1 MSYKVGNNMAKSKP
15 KSEVKKKGRPSQ
27 WNEETVKAFGDKLLK
42 WSERDDSLVI
52 GSFNSEHPHDPDVIY
67 DLAAKYDNFQLIV
80 DKARTNVGTRRERMA
95 FTGEGN
101 ASVWNKTA
109 RFYDKRLHE
118 HLNKETY
125 DSAFNDSKGRLAG
138 SGVDEDTLPDILQ
151 FIASQKSGK

>member
-27 WNEETVKAFGDKLLK
+27 WNEETVKAFGKQFLE
-42 WSERDDSLVI
+42 WSEKESSIVI

-67 DLAAKYDNFQLIV
+67 DLAAKYDWFQLIV
-80 DKARTNVGTRRERMA
+80 DKVRTTVGTRRERMA